1 MEEKILA
8 WERMD
13 IDKMDKAFRRNLI
26 NCLSG
31 FKSANL
37 LGTRSLTGKSNL
49 AIFSQVFHVG
59 ANPPLMG
66 VLFRPNVVPRHSLEN
81 IRNTGHFTLNQ
92 IHKGIY
98 DEAHQTSARY
108 ERDESE
114 FEAVGLTPEDYHGF
128 PAPFVE
134 EAKLKIGLV
143 VKEMHTIQANQTV
156 LIVGEIVSL
165 RVPEQAVSEDGFID
179 LESLNTVTISG
190 LDSYHSTSL
199 IKRLPYAKKQDI

>member
-13 IDKMDKAFRRNLI
+13 IDKMDKSYRRNLI

-31 FKSANL
+31 YKSANL
-37 LGTRSLTGKSNL
+37 LGSHSLSGKANL

-92 IHKGIY
+92 VHKGIY
-98 DEAHQTSARY
+98 KAAHQTSARY

-114 FEAVGLTPEDYHGF
+114 FGAVGLTPENYHGF

-134 EAKLKIGLV
+134 EAKLKIGLF
-143 VKEMHTIQANQTV
+143 VKETHTIQANQTV
-156 LIVGEIVSL
+156 LIVGEVLSI
-165 RVPEQAVSEDGFID
+165 RIPEAAVSEDGFIN
-179 LESLNTVTISG
+179 LEALDAVAVSG
-190 LDSYHSTSL
+190 LDGYHSANL
-199 IKRLPYAKKQDI
+199 LDRLPYAKK